1 MKYMLLLSYTSLYSI
16 VWDNEKPLLCNRKQ
30 CKFQQKRTVIE
41 KLYSSFTGVLQ
52 YSLQPKMVILQSAG
66 CKNNSLS
73 FSSHSLQI
81 IAAQGLDWMDLSSV
95 SINEEY
101 LHAQPDEV
109 KARWASLV

>member
-1 MKYMLLLSYTSLYSI
+1 MKNPYCAIENRQWMAILQISI
-16 VWDNEKPLLCNRKQ
+16 KQ

-52 YSLQPKMVILQSAG
+52 PKIILYSG